1 MSYLNP
7 IFILIWIYIT
17 AQVKITGSILEYYQ
31 FSAVH
36 MLNEDTTLHNKVPV
50 VGKIMLSSRCKE
62 LFEFELTQR
71 DNCFKKKHI

>member
-1 MSYLNP
+1 MSSLSP
-7 IFILIWIYIT
+7 IFILIWTYIT

-50 VGKIMLSSRCKE
+50 VGKIMLSSRCQE
-62 LFEFELTQR
+62 L
-71 DNCFKKKHI
+71 